1 MKALSKSLSW
11 NMKTWGFGAAA
22 SMRIV
27 KRLVR
32 NSESSVVVST
42 MARLREEQ
50 VAGCVEGTIPEADLS
65 FIRFVRE
72 SRFGFLLVI
81 TVTGLL
87 LFAALTALKGLLLP
101 CPGL

>member
-1 MKALSKSLSW
+1 
-11 NMKTWGFGAAA
+11 MKTWGFGAAT

-32 NSESSVVVST
+32 DSESSVVVNT
-42 MARLREEQ
+42 MVRLREEQ
-50 VAGCVEGTIPEADLS
+50 VAGCVEGTIPKADLS
-65 FIRFVRE
+65 FIRFAHE

-81 TVTGLL
+81 TVNDLL
-87 LFAALTALKGLLLP
+87 LFAALTALKGLFLP